1 MICLYASSL
10 AFPCPHTPCILDTDA
25 SEVAIGGVVS
35 QMVNGVERP
44 IAFFSRVMNS
54 AQRSYCTTRRELLAV
69 IASIQHF
76 RHYLLGAKVI
86 LRTDQHSL
94 KWLKTFKRLEGILA
108 RWVETLAEF
117 DIEIEHRPG
126 RLHSNVHG
134 MSRPFCKQC
143 EGKTFKTP
151 WVDELERADELTEP
165 LGVKTL
171 SLLPEISDAE
181 MAELEAEDPDLGPV
195 VEWLLEGE
203 NPPPDLVRLDTRN
216 LWAQVPAVHLLG
228 NILVRTTNNG
238 QDVQLVLPH
247 SIRRQLFDLTHAGN
261 LAAHLGSSVPSC
273 SLNLC
278 ITGPA

>member
-1 MICLYASSL
+1 MWTEEAQEAFDALKQTLIEASSL
-10 AFPCPHTPCILDTDA
+10 AFPCPHTPASSTDA
-25 SEVAIGGVVS
+25 SDVAVGGVLS
-35 QMVNGVERP
+35 QMVDGVERP

-54 AQRSYCTTRRELLAV
+54 AQRGYCTTRRELLAV

-86 LRTDQHSL
+86 LRTDHHSL
-94 KWLKTFKRLEGILA
+94 KWLKTFKRPEGILA

-117 DIEIEHRPG
+117 DIEIELCPG
-126 RLHSNVHG
+126 RLHSNVDG
-134 MSRPFCKQC
+134 MSFCKQC

-171 SLLPEISDAE
+171 SFVPEISDAE
-181 MAELEAEDPDLGPV
+181 MAELQAEDPDLGPV

-203 NPPPDLVRLDTRN
+203 NPPPDLVRSMSWDTRN

-228 NILVRTTNNG
+228 NILVRTTNHG

-247 SIRRQLFDLTHAGN
+247 SVI
-261 LAAHLGSSVPSC
+261 
-273 SLNLC
+273 
-278 ITGPA
+278 